1 MEEPAGRAVLRR
13 LVERMRTD
21 ERLLDGAVEAAR
33 KVSPPAAALPVQ
45 EVERH
50 ILALLGA
57 IGVVFGDP
65 AGPDSPAIEEFG
77 QAADRLASDR
87 ALQGVPLAA
96 LLEGYQAA
104 RLYVVHWIVDN
115 ARSAEVPTRDLIDG
129 LLELDAFTNYLQNRL
144 IHAYRETE
152 LSLARTA
159 HAARIQA
166 LRDLLHDGPPN
177 RIVEAGLD
185 PAKPYHCWIAD
196 VTDTSQM
203 RPIEA
208 AMTGQDGVS
217 GLVEGYLC
225 GVTAR
230 LPGTARLDHTLVVA
244 GPAVPATE
252 LAGSYR
258 LCAGALASARS
269 LGLRGLRSLTSLAL
283 VVAADAYARLGDMLA
298 DEHLARLDVEDEFHR
313 LLAETALVYL
323 AHGSRAD
330 LAAVALH
337 VHPNTVKHRL
347 RRLGE
352 LTAFDAGADPSEPGD
367 ALAHA
372 VRWWWSLRAWLARAK
387 P

>member
-21 ERLLDGAVEAAR
+21 DGLRDGAVEAAR
-33 KVSPPAAALPVQ
+33 TVSAPAAALPVQ
-45 EVERH
+45 EVQRH

-65 AGPDSPAIEEFG
+65 AGPESPAIDEFG
-77 QAADRLASDR
+77 RAADRLASDR

-104 RLYVVHWIVDN
+104 RLHVVHWLIDN
-115 ARSAEVPTRDLIDG
+115 ARAADIPKGDLIDG

-185 PAKPYHCWIAD
+185 PVRPYHCWIAD
-196 VTDTSQM
+196 VTDTTQM

-208 AMTGQDGVS
+208 ALNGQDGVS

-225 GVTAR
+225 GVTSR

-258 LCAGALASARS
+258 LCAAALDSARS
-269 LGLRGLRSLTSLAL
+269 LGLHGLRSLTSLAL
-283 VVAADAYARLGDMLA
+283 AVAADAHPRLGDMLA
-298 DEHLARLDVEDEFHR
+298 DEHLARLDVGDEFHW

-323 AHGSRAD
+323 THGSRAD

-347 RRLGE
+347 RRLAE
-352 LTAFDAGADPSEPGD
+352 LTAFDAAADPGEPGD

>member
-1 MEEPAGRAVLRR
+1 MEETAGHAVLRR

-21 ERLLDGAVEAAR
+21 EGLLDGAVEAAR
-33 KVSPPAAALPVQ
+33 QVSPPAAALPVQ
-45 EVERH
+45 EVQRH

-77 QAADRLASDR
+77 RAADRLASDR

-104 RLYVVHWIVDN
+104 RLYVVHWLIDN
-115 ARSAEVPTRDLIDG
+115 ARSDEVQTRDLIDG

-144 IHAYRETE
+144 VHAYRETE
-152 LSLARTA
+152 LGLARTA
-159 HAARIQA
+159 HAARTQA

-185 PAKPYHCWIAD
+185 PAKMYHCWIAD
-196 VTDTSQM
+196 VTDTSRM

-208 AMTGQDGVS
+208 VLNGQDGVS

-225 GVTAR
+225 GVTGR
-230 LPGTARLDHTLVVA
+230 LPAGNRLDHTLVVA

-258 LCAGALASARS
+258 LCAAALASARS
-269 LGLRGLRSLTSLAL
+269 LGLNGLRSLTSLAL
-283 VVAADAYARLGDMLA
+283 AVVADAHAGLGDMLA
-298 DEHLARLDVEDEFHR
+298 DEHLAGLDIGDEFHR

-352 LTAFDAGADPSEPGD
+352 LTAFDAGADPGEPGD

-372 VRWWWSLRAWLARAK
+372 VRWWWSLRAWLARA
-387 P
+387 

>member
-13 LVERMRTD
+13 LVERMRAD
-21 ERLLDGAVEAAR
+21 DGLLDGAVEAAR
-33 KVSPPAAALPVQ
+33 TVSAPAAALPVQ
-45 EVERH
+45 EVQRH

-65 AGPDSPAIEEFG
+65 AGPDTPAIDEFG
-77 QAADRLASDR
+77 RAADRLASDR

-104 RLYVVHWIVDN
+104 RQYVMHWLIDN
-115 ARSAEVPTRDLIDG
+115 AHAADVPTDELIDG
-129 LLELDAFTNYLQNRL
+129 LLELDTFTNYLQNRL
-144 IHAYRETE
+144 VHAYRETE
-152 LSLARTA
+152 LGLARTA
-159 HAARIQA
+159 HAARTQA

-177 RIVEAGLD
+177 RVVEAGLD
-185 PAKPYHCWIAD
+185 PAKQYHCWIAD
-196 VTDTSQM
+196 VTDTSRM

-208 AMTGQDGVS
+208 ALNGQDGVS

-230 LPGTARLDHTLVVA
+230 LPGTAPLDHTLVVA
-244 GPAVPATE
+244 APAVAATE
-252 LAGSYR
+252 LADSYR
-258 LCAGALASARS
+258 LCAAALASARS

-283 VVAADAYARLGDMLA
+283 LVAADAHPQLGDMLA
-298 DEHLARLDVEDEFHR
+298 DEYLARLVVDDEFHR
-313 LLAETALVYL
+313 LLAETALMYL

-352 LTAFDAGADPSEPGD
+352 LTSFEAGAESGD

-372 VRWWWSLRAWLARAK
+372 VRWWWSLRAWLART
-387 P
+387 

>member
-1 MEEPAGRAVLRR
+1 MEEPAGGAVLRR
-13 LVERMRTD
+13 LVERMRSD
-21 ERLLDGAVEAAR
+21 EGLLDGAVEAAR
-33 KVSPPAAALPVQ
+33 AISPPVAALPVQ

-57 IGVVFGDP
+57 IGTVFGDP
-65 AGPDSPAIEEFG
+65 AGRDSPAIGDFG
-77 QAADRLASDR
+77 RAADRLATDR

-104 RLYVVHWIVDN
+104 RLHVVLRLIDS
-115 ARSAEVPTRDLIDG
+115 ARSEDVPTDDLLDG

-144 IHAYRETE
+144 VHAYRETE

-159 HAARIQA
+159 HAARTQA

-196 VTDTSQM
+196 VTDTSQV

-208 AMTGQDGVS
+208 ALNGQDGVS
-217 GLVEGYLC
+217 GLVQGYLC

-230 LPGTARLDHTLVVA
+230 LPATARLEHTLVVA
-244 GPAVPATE
+244 GPAVPAPE

-258 LCAGALASARS
+258 LCAAALVSARS

-283 VVAADAYARLGDMLA
+283 VVVTDAQPQLGDMLA
-298 DEHLARLDVEDEFHR
+298 DEHLARLDVGDEFHR

-347 RRLGE
+347 RRLAE
-352 LTAFDAGADPSEPGD
+352 LTAFDAAGDPAEPGD

-372 VRWWWSLRAWLARAK
+372 VRWWWSLRAWLAHAK

>member
-1 MEEPAGRAVLRR
+1 MEEPAGSAVLRR
-13 LVERMRTD
+13 LVERMRAD
-21 ERLLDGAVEAAR
+21 EGLLDGAVEAAR
-33 KVSPPAAALPVQ
+33 AISAPVAALPVQ
-45 EVERH
+45 EVQRH

-57 IGVVFGDP
+57 IGTVFGDP
-65 AGPDSPAIEEFG
+65 AGPDSPAIDEFG
-77 QAADRLASDR
+77 RAADRLASDR

-104 RLYVVHWIVDN
+104 RLYVVHWLIDN
-115 ARSAEVPTRDLIDG
+115 AQSAEVPMRDLIDG
-129 LLELDAFTNYLQNRL
+129 LLELDTFTNYLQNRL
-144 IHAYRETE
+144 VHAYRETE

-159 HAARIQA
+159 HAARTQA

-177 RIVEAGLD
+177 RIAEAGLD
-185 PAKPYHCWIAD
+185 PAKAYHCWIAD

-208 AMTGQDGVS
+208 ALNGQDGVS

-225 GVTAR
+225 GVTSR

-258 LCAGALASARS
+258 LCAAALASARS
-269 LGLRGLRSLTSLAL
+269 FGLRGLRSLTWLAL
-283 VVAADAYARLGDMLA
+283 AVAADAHPQLGDMLA
-298 DEHLARLDVEDEFHR
+298 DEHLARLDVADEFHR

-347 RRLGE
+347 RRLAE
-352 LTAFDAGADPSEPGD
+352 LTAFDAPGAPGD

-372 VRWWWSLRAWLARAK
+372 VRWWWSLRAWLARAR

>member
-21 ERLLDGAVEAAR
+21 EGLLDGAVKSAR
-33 KVSPPAAALPVQ
+33 TVSAPAAALPVQ

-57 IGVVFGDP
+57 IGIVFGDP
-65 AGPDSPAIEEFG
+65 AGPDSPAIDEFG
-77 QAADRLASDR
+77 RAADRLASDR

-104 RLYVVHWIVDN
+104 RLYVVHWLIDN
-115 ARSAEVPTRDLIDG
+115 ARAVDIPKGDLIDG

-144 IHAYRETE
+144 VHAYRETE

-159 HAARIQA
+159 HAARTQA
-166 LRDLLHDGPPN
+166 LRDLLHDGPPT

-185 PAKPYHCWIAD
+185 SAKLYHCWIAD

-208 AMTGQDGVS
+208 AMTSPDGVS

-230 LPGTARLDHTLVVA
+230 LPATARPEHTLVVA
-244 GPAVPATE
+244 GPAVPVSE

-258 LCAGALASARS
+258 LCAAALASARS
-269 LGLRGLRSLTSLAL
+269 LGLRGLRPLTSLAL
-283 VVAADAYARLGDMLA
+283 VVAADAHPRLGDMLA
-298 DEHLARLDVEDEFHR
+298 DEHLAGLDVEDEFHR

-352 LTAFDAGADPSEPGD
+352 LTAFDATGDPGEPGD

-372 VRWWWSLRAWLARAK
+372 VRWWWSLRAWLAHAK

>member
-13 LVERMRTD
+13 LVDRMRTD
-21 ERLLDGAVEAAR
+21 DGLLDGAVEAAR

-77 QAADRLASDR
+77 RAADRLASDR

-104 RLYVVHWIVDN
+104 RLYVVHWLIDN
-115 ARSAEVPTRDLIDG
+115 ARSTEVSTRDLIDG

-185 PAKPYHCWIAD
+185 PAKQYHCWIAD

-225 GVTAR
+225 GVTTR

-258 LCAGALASARS
+258 LCVGALASARS

-298 DEHLARLDVEDEFHR
+298 EEHLARLDVEDEFHR